1 MGEEETMGLR
11 KLTLLGAALVSAGI
25 IAATTAEAQNEQ
37 FIPGLVY
44 RTGAYAPNGI
54 PFADGVADY
63 IAMLNARDGGINGV
77 KITFEE
83 CETGYATD
91 RGVECY
97 ERLKG
102 HAPTGASYFSPLSTG
117 ITFALT
123 EKAPGDKIPLITM
136 GYGRADSRDG
146 AVFEWNFPLLGT
158 YWTAANVAI
167 QHIAKEMGGF
177 DKLKGKKIALLYHD
191 SPYGKEP
198 IAALEVMAKKYGF
211 DFLQI
216 PVAAP
221 GTEQKSQWL
230 QIRQQKPD
238 YVLLWGWGIMNS
250 AAVTEAGNVNYPRD
264 KMIGV
269 WWSGAEPDVIPA
281 GEKGAGYKA
290 LMLQHPAGKS
300 PVYADLEKFVIAPGK
315 SLAKPDEIG
324 SVLYNRGLINSM
336 LGTESIRTAMAK
348 FGNKPMTGE
357 QVRWG
362 IEHLDLTAA
371 RIKELGFEG
380 MIGPIKV
387 SCADHEGTRLSRVHQ
402 WDGKKWNVISDWYT
416 ADDAVIEPL
425 VKETAGKYATEKKIT
440 PRDCSKES

>member
-1 MGEEETMGLR
+1 MGLR
-11 KLTLLGAALVSAGI
+11 RLALLGAAIVSAGI

-102 HAPTGASYFSPLSTG
+102 KGPTGASYFSPLSTG

-211 DFLQI
+211 DFLPI
-216 PVAAP
+216 PVPAP
-221 GTEQKSQWL
+221 GSEQKSQWL

-238 YVLLWGWGIMNS
+238 YVLLWGWGVMNS

-264 KMIGV
+264 HMIGV

-281 GEKGAGYKA
+281 GEKAAGYKA
-290 LMLQHPAGKS
+290 LMLQHPAGKFA
-300 PVYADLEKFVIAPGK
+300 VYADLEKFVIGPGK

-362 IEHLDLTAA
+362 IEHLDLTAE
-371 RIKELGFEG
+371 RIKQLGFEG

-416 ADDAVIEPL
+416 GDDAVIMPI
-425 VKETAGKYATEKKIT
+425 VKDTAAKYAAEKKIT

>member
-1 MGEEETMGLR
+1 MGLR
-11 KLTLLGAALVSAGI
+11 RLALLGAAIVSAGI
-25 IAATTAEAQNEQ
+25 IAATTGPNAAWAQNEQ

-198 IAALEVMAKKYGF
+198 IAALEVMSKKYGF
-211 DFLQI
+211 EFLPI
-216 PVAAP
+216 PVPAP
-221 GTEQKSQWL
+221 GSEQKSQWL

-269 WWSGAEPDVIPA
+269 WWSGAEPDVVPA

-300 PVYADLEKFVIAPGK
+300 AVYADLEKFVITPGK

-362 IEHLDLTAA
+362 IEHLDLTAE
-371 RIKELGFEG
+371 RIKQLGFEG

-416 ADDAVIEPL
+416 ADDAVIAPL
-425 VKETAGKYATEKKIT
+425 VKDTASKYATEKKIT

>member
-1 MGEEETMGLR
+1 MGLR
-11 KLTLLGAALVSAGI
+11 KLALLGAAIVSAGI
-25 IAATTAEAQNEQ
+25 IAATTAQAQNEQ

-221 GTEQKSQWL
+221 GSEQKSQWL

-300 PVYADLEKFVIAPGK
+300 AVYADLEKFVIAPGK